1 VSLYPFEFV
10 YAHKLM
16 QDPGVVV
23 VSEFSGSSRVL
34 TGSLGINPWK
44 RNEIVDALVNA
55 LTMSA
60 EEKAMRHVHD
70 FEYIEMNTR
79 TKWAER
85 ILVDLKR
92 TSKTSSANM
101 GMQYMG
107 YGLGLGY
114 RMFEFNAGFK
124 MLETDALVRA
134 YRHSFNRV
142 LLFDY
147 GNTLQQE
154 ALPAHD
160 FSKYIVQ
167 NYDHDDDDEDITK
180 DASSSS
186 SSPPLLPKFMMR
198 EQLKQHDTPAAA
210 PELLTALTA
219 LCADPRNT
227 VFVLSGKDR
236 VDLENTL
243 GSVRG
248 LGLAA
253 EHGYLYR
260 WGIDGKEGMTNSS
273 SNRGGGD
280 MENLNAWLCTK
291 ENFDDSW
298 KDITH
303 SVMDIYTQV
312 CYIMHERRKI

>member
-1 VSLYPFEFV
+1 MTTVRDAVSLYPFEFV
-10 YAHKLM
+10 YAHKLSN
-16 QDPGVVV
+16 DPGVVV

-34 TGSLGINPWK
+34 TGSLGVNPWK
-44 RNEIVDALVNA
+44 RNEIVEALYAAV
-55 LTMSA
+55 TMSPA
-60 EEKAMRHVHD
+60 EKAARHLHD
-70 FEYIEMNTR
+70 FEYVAFNTR

-92 TSKTSSANM
+92 TSKASSTV

-114 RMFEFNAGFK
+114 RMLEFNAGFK
-124 MLETDALVRA
+124 LLETDTVVRA
-134 YRHSFNRV
+134 YRHSFRRV

-154 ALPAHD
+154 ATPAHD
-160 FSKYIVQ
+160 FSKYIQ
-167 NYDHDDDDEDITK
+167 EDENGAITSQ
-180 DASSSS
+180 A
-186 SSPPLLPKFMMR
+186 
-198 EQLKQHDTPAAA
+198 QHDALP
-210 PELLTALTA
+210 PSNELLSALGK

-227 VFVLSGKDR
+227 VFVLSGR
-236 VDLENTL
+236 ERQDLEKTL
-243 GSVRG
+243 GGVKC

-260 WGIDGKEGMTNSS
+260 WGDSGKE
-273 SNRGGGD
+273 D
-280 MENLNAWLCTK
+280 DAWLCTK

-312 CYIMHERRKI
+312 PTLSLVER